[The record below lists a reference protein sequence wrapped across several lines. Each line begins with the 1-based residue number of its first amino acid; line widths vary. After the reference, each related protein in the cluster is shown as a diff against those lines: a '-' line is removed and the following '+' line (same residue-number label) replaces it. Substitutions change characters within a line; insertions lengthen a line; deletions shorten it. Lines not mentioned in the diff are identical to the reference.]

1 MTWVRWAVG
10 VSGWV
15 AVAATMLPQS
25 SPLRWA
31 VTACFLLVCPGL
43 AATLL
48 WARPALSR
56 GTGPSQLLESVL
68 LTGAVSLAL
77 TALAA
82 EALYLSNVFSVT
94 RALLLLAVLC
104 SVLVVA
110 GAVRDRAPGIAGSPR
125 RFEE

>member
-1 MTWVRWAVG
+1 MTWVRWAVA

-15 AVAATMLPQS
+15 AVAATLLPQS

-48 WARPALSR
+48 WARPTLSR
-56 GTGPSQLLESVL
+56 GAGPAHLLESAL

-82 EALYLSNVFSVT
+82 EALYLSNVFTVT
-94 RALLLLAVLC
+94 RALLVLAVLC
-104 SVLVVA
+104 SVLVLA
-110 GAVRDRAPGIAGSPR
+110 SAVRDRAPRLTGSPR
-125 RFEE
+125 RLED